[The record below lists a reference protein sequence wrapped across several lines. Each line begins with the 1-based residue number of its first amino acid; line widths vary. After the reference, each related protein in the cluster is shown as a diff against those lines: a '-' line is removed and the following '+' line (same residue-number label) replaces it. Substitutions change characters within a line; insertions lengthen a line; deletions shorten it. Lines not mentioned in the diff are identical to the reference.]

1 MPRFSPNPNRPD
13 HLVASIVALSE
24 QINRLALES
33 AMEAARADS
42 LGKVTFVV
50 EQVCRVAVG
59 AGVATGEIA
68 WLVGELEQALP
79 SADQLAEAAVAVAGM
94 QSCMSAVAYAVQ
106 EVADRGGPTEVESSA
121 EALCRVSLQ
130 LEGLLSRL
138 QPCV

>member
-1 MPRFSPNPNRPD
+1 M
-13 HLVASIVALSE
+13 ALSE
-24 QINRLALES
+24 QTNRLALES

-106 EVADRGGPTEVESSA
+106 EVADRGGPAEVESSA
-121 EALCRVSLQ
+121 EALRRVTLQ
-130 LEGLLSRL
+130 LEGLLTRL